1 MGFSIRRLDPQPFPD
16 QSVPEGAVLD
26 HVAILVRSLD
36 ASYPFL
42 AVYGLAPE
50 GVRHYPGEGTK
61 EAYVSGGKH
70 SGRLLLIE
78 ATGPGPYARALAKRG
93 PGLHHVA
100 LSVASL
106 PEYARLLPPDGWRVH
121 PYSFRGGGSLVD
133 LWLCRTGFPAL
144 IEVLAPPDL
153 AAGPS
158 TADPLISAVELPLA
172 ETSQVLLDALRCR
185 AIRRSFGP
193 SVVLHT
199 LVGALSVDALS
210 GLADR

>member
-1 MGFSIRRLDPQPFPD
+1 VGFSIRRLDRQ
-16 QSVPEGAVLD
+16 
-26 HVAILVRSLD
+26 
-36 ASYPFL
+36 PFL
-42 AVYGLAPE
+42 AAYGLAPE

-93 PGLHHVA
+93 PGLHHIA
-100 LSVASL
+100 LCVASL
-106 PEYARLLPPDGWRVH
+106 PEYARSLPPDGWRVH
-121 PYSFRGGGSLVD
+121 PYSFRSGGSLVD

>member
-1 MGFSIRRLDPQPFPD
+1 
-16 QSVPEGAVLD
+16 
-26 HVAILVRSLD
+26 VAILVRSLD

-42 AVYGLAPE
+42 AAYGLAPE
-50 GVRHYPGEGTK
+50 GVHHYPGEGTK
-61 EAYVSGGKH
+61 EAYVSGGKD

-153 AAGPS
+153 AAGPNI
-158 TADPLISAVELPLA
+158 ADPLISAVELPLA